1 MVEQK
6 NGSSLFPDDSG
17 SCCTCPGLPS
27 SWLLDLWEKNNSIW
41 LSNCRWVFV
50 IYSENNSNLYNAQ
63 TRVWANS
70 GRSWRTGKPGLL
82 QSMGSQSQTR
92 LSDWTTTKITS
103 KERSWTFGSGL
114 SPHLETCCF
123 GQTCHPSGEGLGSL
137 YSFPIIAV
145 TNYHKFR
152 GLETTNLF
160 SYSSR
165 GKFCPK
171 IKVFWGKERVGRI
184 KSSTD
189 IYTLSCVKQIAS
201 GELLHKRELSLLP
214 CDELEGWNGGV
225 WGEGSGGG
233 GYMYTYSWFTLIRSR
248 NQHDIVLITS

>member
-1 MVEQK
+1 MQMWCLGQQQAPWEHEEEAARWGWWSRKMEVAYFLTILGAAVPAQDCPPLGFLIYEKKTTQ
-6 NGSSLFPDDSG
+6 SG
-17 SCCTCPGLPS
+17 WATAGGY
-27 SWLLDLWEKNNSIW
+27 LLYAVKTTLTYTMPRQE
-41 LSNCRWVFV
+41 F
-50 IYSENNSNLYNAQ
+50 EQ
-63 TRVWANS
+63 TR
-70 GRSWRTGKPGLL
+70 RTWRTGKPVLL
-82 QSMGSQSQTR
+82 QSMGSQSRTQ
-92 LSDWTTTKITS
+92 LSDWTTTKIIS

-171 IKVFWGKERVGRI
+171 IKVFWGKERVGQI

-189 IYTLSCVKQIAS
+189 IYILSCVKQIAS
-201 GELLHKRELSLLP
+201 GELLHNR
-214 CDELEGWNGGV
+214 
-225 WGEGSGGG
+225 GSSACCPV
-233 GYMYTYSWFTLIRSR
+233 MS
-248 NQHDIVLITS
+248 